1 MYNFL
6 VVLIVFKY
14 IALFG
19 SSLKKYKLYTIHF
32 TDEEIEPP
40 RGHTTSVTAVLK
52 FESLHTRGQ
61 GSFHY
66 IVVIYKVFRATY
78 FYFMTIN

>member
-19 SSLKKYKLYTIHF
+19 SSLKKYKLYTILF
-32 TDEEIEPP
+32 IDEEIEPP
-40 RGHTTSVTAVLK
+40 RGHTTSVTAILK
-52 FESLHTRGQ
+52 FESLHTGGQ
-61 GSFHY
+61 GSFHSV
-66 IVVIYKVFRATY
+66 IVIYKVFRARHI
-78 FYFMTIN
+78 FIL